1 MCALESSARRRR
13 NPASSLTAL
22 AAIAVLTFVAV
33 SEGPIVLAWTVGPQ
47 IVGFASRKQQQC
59 RPSITALNAGAED
72 EMRDEGS
79 RIIVRAAV
87 ECGAQEEQVLI
98 EWKAGRIVVTVD
110 GMTSLASGDLDIM
123 DDEGNLIDL
132 DDLDDDDLDNDYEDD
147 EVEDDDELY
156 YDEDE
161 GEGEDEEEGEDLEN
175 LQENENNEG
184 PSVTSIA
191 RAINKALDESEIG
204 QRIAEVH
211 AIEVTT
217 PGGSDVVSGPIM
229 FEAYKGFDVTVETQ
243 DTKTNKKKV
252 LEGKLV
258 SRDDKFTTINV
269 KGRVKKL
276 NNNIVECIRLPK
288 AKKEKGAK

>member
-1 MCALESSARRRR
+1 MESSARRRY
-13 NPASSLTAL
+13 PASSLTAL

-33 SEGPIVLAWTVGPQ
+33 AEGPIVSAWTVGPQ
-47 IVGFASRKQQQC
+47 IVGFASRRKQQQC
-59 RPSITALNAGAED
+59 KPSFSSLNAGGAED
-72 EMRDEGS
+72 EMRDEAS
-79 RIIVRAAV
+79 RIIVGAAV

-98 EWKAGRIVVTVD
+98 EWKTGRIVVTVD
-110 GMTSLASGDLDIM
+110 GMTALASGDLDIM

-132 DDLDDDDLDNDYEDD
+132 DDLDDDDDDLDDDDDDYED
-147 EVEDDDELY
+147 DDDELY
-156 YDEDE
+156 DDEDQE
-161 GEGEDEEEGEDLEN
+161 EEDEEEEDEDLEN
-175 LQENENNEG
+175 GQENENNEG

-191 RAINKALDESEIG
+191 RAINKALADSEIG
-204 QRIAEVH
+204 QRIAELH

-217 PGGSDVVSGPIM
+217 PGGSDVISGPIM

-243 DTKTNKKKV
+243 DTKTKKMKM

-288 AKKEKGAK
+288 AKKEKGSK

>member
-1 MCALESSARRRR
+1 MESSARRRY
-13 NPASSLTAL
+13 PASSLTAL
-22 AAIAVLTFVAV
+22 AAIAALAFLAIV
-33 SEGPIVLAWTVGPQ
+33 EGPIVSAWTVGPQ
-47 IVGFASRKQQQC
+47 IVGVASRRKHQQC
-59 RPSITALNAGAED
+59 KPSVSSLNAGAED
-72 EMRDEGS
+72 EMRDEAS
-79 RIIVRAAV
+79 RIIVGAAV

-98 EWKAGRIVVTVD
+98 EWKTGRIVVTVD
-110 GMTSLASGDLDIM
+110 GMTTLASGDLDIM

-132 DDLDDDDLDNDYEDD
+132 DDLDDDEYDDDDDD
-147 EVEDDDELY
+147 EDDELY
-156 YDEDE
+156 DEEDEAEDED
-161 GEGEDEEEGEDLEN
+161 EDLEN
-175 LQENENNEG
+175 GQENENNEG

-191 RAINKALDESEIG
+191 RAINKAMSESEIG
-204 QRIAEVH
+204 QRIAELN

-217 PGGSDVVSGPIM
+217 PGGSDVISGPIM